1 MNLKYIIFIYL
12 FLLILLYIL
21 KPHIF
26 DLNVEN
32 KKRKFLYLV
41 FLVIILS
48 IISFYSKVI
57 IEYFL

>member
-1 MNLKYIIFIYL
+1 MNLKYIIVIYL